1 MTLYIIGIGL
11 NDEKDITVKGLEAV
25 KKADF
30 VYLESYTSKLSV
42 GVDKLEKFYK
52 KKIILADRDIV
63 EKQAE
68 KTILH
73 NAKQK
78 NAAFLVI
85 GDAMSATTHI
95 DLMLRAKELGLQ
107 IEVIQNA
114 SVLNAVGI
122 TGLQLYKFGKT
133 GSIPFE
139 DKGFKPETPYD
150 VIKQNQ
156 KIKAHTLLLLDL
168 RPAEN
173 RYMTV
178 NQAIEYLLGIEAKRK
193 EKVFTEKTFCI
204 GCARLGSSNQII
216 KSGTAKELMKKDFG
230 EAPHCLIIPSK
241 MHFMEEEALKM
252 WK

>member
-11 NDEKDITVKGLEAV
+11 NDEKDITVKGLDAV

-52 KKIILADRDIV
+52 KKIILADRELV
-63 EKQAE
+63 EKESE
-68 KTILH
+68 KTIIH

-78 NAAFLVI
+78 TVAFLVI

-95 DLMLRAKELGLQ
+95 DLMLRAKEEGVRTE
-107 IEVIQNA
+107 IIQNA
-114 SVLNAVGI
+114 SVLNTVGV

-150 VIKQNQ
+150 IIKQNQ
-156 KIKAHTLLLLDL
+156 KIQAHTLLLLDL

-173 RYMTV
+173 KYMTV
-178 NQAIEYLLGIEAKRK
+178 NQAIEYLLSIEEKRK
-193 EKVFTEKTFCI
+193 EKIFTEKTFCV
-204 GCARLGSSNQII
+204 GCARLGNLNQTI
-216 KSGTAKELMKKDFG
+216 KSGTAKELMKETFG